1 MFFLKKEI
9 LLTSTH
15 KTKNLKKPF
24 LLLLALISFHIT
36 YSQNSYVFFGSYTPD
51 KSAEGIYIYQLDT
64 IKGKLS
70 KITSISNISNPS
82 YLSISNEGQFIYACT
97 ESKTPNAGSVSSF
110 KFDPQNKS
118 LTFLNSQKT
127 NGENPVYLSLD
138 HTGKWLVDA
147 NYTGSSISIFPIAE
161 DGKINPIVQ
170 HIPFTEGSINPERQ
184 KSSHVHS
191 VFFSPDNNYIIS
203 PDLGAD
209 KIRIFPFDNNKKEPL
224 DISNSNFVKSTP
236 GSGPRHFA
244 FHPNKKWGYSI
255 EEIAGAISSYTFEKG
270 QLNLIE
276 RIKIQSKKE
285 SKDFG
290 SAEILISSDGKFLY
304 VSNRGIENSI
314 SIYGIQKNGTLKSVA
329 TQSSLGNHPRNFAIS
344 PSGKFLIVANMNS
357 ENVIVFKRNPKT
369 GLLKKV
375 SELKLKNISCVKIKN
390 I

>member
-170 HIPFTEGSINPERQ
+170 HISFTEGSINPERQ

-209 KIRIFPFDNNKKEPL
+209 KIRIFPFDAGKKEPL
-224 DISNSNFVKSTP
+224 DTQNANFVKATP

-255 EEIAGAISSYTFEKG
+255 EEIAGAISTYSIEKG
-270 QLNLIE
+270 QFNLIE
-276 RIKIQSKKE
+276 RTKIQSKKE
-285 SKDFG
+285 VADFG
-290 SAEILISSDGKFLY
+290 SAEILISPDGKFLY

>member
-1 MFFLKKEI
+1 M
-9 LLTSTH
+9 
-15 KTKNLKKPF
+15 KKPF

-203 PDLGAD
+203 PDLGTD